1 MNISSLVLL
10 LISNVIHP
18 SLAVLKKV
26 LTKMGVKGWG

>member
-1 MNISSLVLL
+1 MNISSLVL

-26 LTKMGVKGWG
+26 LTKLGMKGWG